1 MKKCE
6 GLLESDAVLPAQP
19 FQGSGIEELVARTAT
34 KGGEF
39 VAMAL
44 KPALKGSG
52 TDTCHVGN
60 LAFVVTLHFGK
71 VLRVNFYSFICYK
84 GTQNYRILK
93 VLQRH

>member
-1 MKKCE
+1 MRNYSSVVE
-6 GLLESDAVLPAQP
+6 LYAVLLAQP

-52 TDTCHVGN
+52 TDACHVGN
-60 LAFVVTLHFGK
+60 LTLVITLHIGK
-71 VLRVNFYSFICYK
+71 VLK
-84 GTQNYRILK
+84 G
-93 VLQRH
+93 